1 MGGNYVFSILNR
13 EKSPR
18 KMSNS
23 LNMAQNRVVMNF
35 WRVFSKQESTSN
47 QTANDNFHNESMGEK
62 GWHVTDLPTIHL

>member
-1 MGGNYVFSILNR
+1 MACTYVFPILSP

-35 WRVFSKQESTSN
+35 WRILSKQESTSN
-47 QTANDNFHNESMGEK
+47 QTANDNFHNKSMGE
-62 GWHVTDLPTIHL
+62 